1 MRKYHEELERT
12 QQEQEE
18 KLGHP
23 TEVIYLDESAIKEE
37 VTRQYAYALKGKK
50 VEGKTQG
57 KRPHK
62 VNRVAGINGTEMI
75 APFIFEGTMNADLFN
90 SYLDIV

>member
-1 MRKYHEELERT
+1 VRKYHEELERT

-23 TEVIYLDESAIKEE
+23 AEVIYIDESEIKEE

-57 KRPHK
+57 KKSHK
-62 VNRVAGINGTEMI
+62 VNRVAGRNRTEMI
-75 APFIFEGTMNADLFN
+75 APFIFEGTMDADLFN